1 MHENKIIDISLEET
15 EEKTNIEDMIIN
27 LENIVKKMGES
38 GISLD
43 ESLNLYT
50 SGIKLAQNCFD
61 KINDAKQII
70 EQHKIVD

>member
-1 MHENKIIDISLEET
+1 MHENKIIDIALEET

-50 SGIKLAQNCFD
+50 NGVKLAQNCLD